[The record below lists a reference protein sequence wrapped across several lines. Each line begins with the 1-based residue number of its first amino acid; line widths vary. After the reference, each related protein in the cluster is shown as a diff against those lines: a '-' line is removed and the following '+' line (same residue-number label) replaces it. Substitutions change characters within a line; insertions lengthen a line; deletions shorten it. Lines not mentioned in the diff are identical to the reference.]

1 MQYRLSLC
9 AAAVLLASFGAAGS
23 INGLWATPDAR
34 ASSLEGLKLA
44 LGLPYGN
51 TTITRKVEMG
61 TSTALASRGPAA
73 TQPQPQPQ
81 RALAASNKS
90 LVEEVFQGRLV
101 HTTPRLVM
109 AAAAPQFDAYTP
121 VAVPAPP
128 EPPEPPAPVAVPA
141 AALPAA
147 SLKSLKALAEAE
159 ASRSAKWA
167 AQVAAAAK
175 AAEQAHVVE
184 VQISLDG
191 PMIITKSQYE
201 GLERALDQALAR
213 LEVNQA
219 LAARVNELDP
229 SFFVVLA
236 DGKTFCGTAQI
247 DRDCTLL
254 SPTDVARIRS
264 DVAAQVKLA
273 DKEVRQIQVKL
284 SRARLTDG

>member
-61 TSTALASRGPAA
+61 TSTKLASRGPAA
-73 TQPQPQPQ
+73 TQPQ

-90 LVEEVFQGRLV
+90 LVDEVFHGRLV
-101 HTTPRLVM
+101 HTTPRLEM

-128 EPPEPPAPVAVPA
+128 EPPEPPAPAAAPA
-141 AALPAA
+141 AALPAT
-147 SLKSLKALAEAE
+147 SLKGLKALAEAE

-167 AQVAAAAK
+167 AQAAAAAK
-175 AAEQAHVVE
+175 AAEQADVVA
-184 VQISLDG
+184 VQASLNG
-191 PMIITKSQYE
+191 PMIITQSQYE

-213 LEVNQA
+213 LEVSQA

-229 SFFVVLA
+229 SFFVVRA
-236 DGKTFCGTAQI
+236 DGKKFCGTAQI
-247 DRDCTLL
+247 DRECALL

-273 DKEVRQIQVKL
+273 DKEVRQLQVKL
-284 SRARLTDG
+284 SRARLMDG

>member
-73 TQPQPQPQ
+73 TQPQ

-90 LVEEVFQGRLV
+90 LVEEVFRGRLV

-109 AAAAPQFDAYTP
+109 AAAAPQFDAYTS
-121 VAVPAPP
+121 VPAPP
-128 EPPEPPAPVAVPA
+128 EPPEPPAPA
-141 AALPAA
+141 AALAATLPAA
-147 SLKSLKALAEAE
+147 SLKGLKALAEAE

-167 AQVAAAAK
+167 AQAAAAAK
-175 AAEQAHVVE
+175 AAEQADVVA
-184 VQISLDG
+184 VQASLDG
-191 PMIITKSQYE
+191 PMIITQSQYE

-213 LEVNQA
+213 LEVSQA

-229 SFFVVLA
+229 SFFVVRA
-236 DGKTFCGTAQI
+236 DGKKFCGTAQI
-247 DRDCTLL
+247 DRECTLL

-273 DKEVRQIQVKL
+273 DKEVRQLQVKL

>member
-61 TSTALASRGPAA
+61 ASTTLASRSPAA
-73 TQPQPQPQ
+73 TQPQ

-90 LVEEVFQGRLV
+90 LVDEVFRGRLV

-109 AAAAPQFDAYTP
+109 AAAAPQFDAYTA

-128 EPPEPPAPVAVPA
+128 EPPEPPAPAAAPA

-147 SLKSLKALAEAE
+147 SLKGLKALAEAE

-167 AQVAAAAK
+167 AQAAAAAK
-175 AAEQAHVVE
+175 AAEQADVVA
-184 VQISLDG
+184 VQASLNG
-191 PMIITKSQYE
+191 PMIITQSQYE

-213 LEVNQA
+213 LEVSEA

-236 DGKTFCGTAQI
+236 DGKKFCGTAQI
-247 DRDCTLL
+247 GRDCTLL

-264 DVAAQVKLA
+264 DVAEQVKLA
-273 DKEVRQIQVKL
+273 DKEVRQLQVKL

>member
-1 MQYRLSLC
+1 LQYRLSLC
-9 AAAVLLASFGAAGS
+9 AATVLLASFGAAGS

-51 TTITRKVEMG
+51 TTITRKVELG
-61 TSTALASRGPAA
+61 ASTTLASKGPAA
-73 TQPQPQPQ
+73 TQPQ

-90 LVEEVFQGRLV
+90 LVDEVFRGRLV
-101 HTTPRLVM
+101 HATPRLVM

-128 EPPEPPAPVAVPA
+128 EPPEPPAPAAAPA

-147 SLKSLKALAEAE
+147 SLKGLKALAEAE

-167 AQVAAAAK
+167 AQAAAAAK
-175 AAEQAHVVE
+175 AAEQADVVA
-184 VQISLDG
+184 VQASLNG
-191 PMIITKSQYE
+191 PMIITQSQYE
-201 GLERALDQALAR
+201 GLERALGQALAR
-213 LEVNQA
+213 LEVSQA

-229 SFFVVLA
+229 SFFVLRA
-236 DGKTFCGTAQI
+236 DGKKFCGTAQI

-273 DKEVRQIQVKL
+273 DKEVRQLQVKL

>member
-23 INGLWATPDAR
+23 ITGLWATPDAR

-61 TSTALASRGPAA
+61 ASTTLASKGPAA
-73 TQPQPQPQ
+73 TQPQ
-81 RALAASNKS
+81 RSLAASNKS
-90 LVEEVFQGRLV
+90 LVEEVFRGRLV

-109 AAAAPQFDAYTP
+109 AAAAPQFDAYTS
-121 VAVPAPP
+121 VPAPP
-128 EPPEPPAPVAVPA
+128 EPPEPPAPAAAPA

-147 SLKSLKALAEAE
+147 SLKGLKALAEAE

-167 AQVAAAAK
+167 AQAAAAAK
-175 AAEQAHVVE
+175 AAEQAHVVA
-184 VQISLDG
+184 VQASLDG
-191 PMIITKSQYE
+191 PMIITQSQYE

-213 LEVNQA
+213 LEVSQA

-229 SFFVVLA
+229 SFFVVRA
-236 DGKTFCGTAQI
+236 DGKKFCGTAQI
-247 DRDCTLL
+247 DRECALL

-273 DKEVRQIQVKL
+273 DKEVRQLQVKL

>member
-1 MQYRLSLC
+1 LQYRLSLC
-9 AAAVLLASFGAAGS
+9 AATVLLASFGAAGS

-51 TTITRKVEMG
+51 TTITRKVELG
-61 TSTALASRGPAA
+61 ASTTLASKGPAA
-73 TQPQPQPQ
+73 TQPQ

-90 LVEEVFQGRLV
+90 LVDEVFRGRLV
-101 HTTPRLVM
+101 HATPRLVM

-121 VAVPAPP
+121 VAVPASP
-128 EPPEPPAPVAVPA
+128 EPPEPPAPAAAPA

-147 SLKSLKALAEAE
+147 SLKGLKALAEAE

-167 AQVAAAAK
+167 AQAAAAAK
-175 AAEQAHVVE
+175 AAEQADVVA
-184 VQISLDG
+184 VQASLNG
-191 PMIITKSQYE
+191 PMIITQSQYE

-213 LEVNQA
+213 LEVSEA

-229 SFFVVLA
+229 SFFVVRA
-236 DGKTFCGTAQI
+236 DGKKFCGTAQI
-247 DRDCTLL
+247 GRDCTLL

-264 DVAAQVKLA
+264 DVAEQVKLA
-273 DKEVRQIQVKL
+273 DKEVRQLQVKL

>member
-9 AAAVLLASFGAAGS
+9 AAVVLLASFGAAGS

-51 TTITRKVEMG
+51 TTITRKVELG
-61 TSTALASRGPAA
+61 TSTTLASRGPAA
-73 TQPQPQPQ
+73 TQPQ

-90 LVEEVFQGRLV
+90 LVEEVFQGR

-121 VAVPAPP
+121 AAVPAPP
-128 EPPEPPAPVAVPA
+128 EPPEPPAPVAA
-141 AALPAA
+141 STAALPAA
-147 SLKSLKALAEAE
+147 SLKSVKALAEAE

-191 PMIITKSQYE
+191 PMIITQSQYE

-213 LEVNQA
+213 LEVSQA

-229 SFFVVLA
+229 SFFVVRD
-236 DGKTFCGTAQI
+236 DGKKFCGTAQI

>member
-61 TSTALASRGPAA
+61 ASTTLASKGPAA
-73 TQPQPQPQ
+73 TQPQ
-81 RALAASNKS
+81 RSLAASNKS
-90 LVEEVFQGRLV
+90 LVEEVFRGRLV

-109 AAAAPQFDAYTP
+109 AAAAPQFDAYTS
-121 VAVPAPP
+121 VPAPP
-128 EPPEPPAPVAVPA
+128 EPPEPPAPAAAPA

-147 SLKSLKALAEAE
+147 SLKGLKALAEAE

-167 AQVAAAAK
+167 AQAAAAAK
-175 AAEQAHVVE
+175 AAEQAHVVA
-184 VQISLDG
+184 VQASLDG
-191 PMIITKSQYE
+191 PMIITQSQYE

-213 LEVNQA
+213 LEVSQA

-229 SFFVVLA
+229 SFFVVRA
-236 DGKTFCGTAQI
+236 DGKKFCGTAQI
-247 DRDCTLL
+247 DRECALL

-273 DKEVRQIQVKL
+273 DKEVRQLQVKL

>member
-1 MQYRLSLC
+1 LQYRLSLC

-61 TSTALASRGPAA
+61 ASTTLASRGPAA
-73 TQPQPQPQ
+73 TQPQ

-90 LVEEVFQGRLV
+90 LVEEVFRGRLV

-109 AAAAPQFDAYTP
+109 AAAAPQFDAYTS
-121 VAVPAPP
+121 VPAPP
-128 EPPEPPAPVAVPA
+128 EPPEPPAPAAAPA

-147 SLKSLKALAEAE
+147 SLKGLKALAEAE

-167 AQVAAAAK
+167 AQAAAAAK
-175 AAEQAHVVE
+175 AAEQAHVVA

-191 PMIITKSQYE
+191 PMILTQSQYE
-201 GLERALDQALAR
+201 GLERALDEALAR
-213 LEVNQA
+213 LEVSQA

-229 SFFVVLA
+229 SFFVVRA
-236 DGKTFCGTAQI
+236 DGKKFCGTAQI
-247 DRDCTLL
+247 DRECALL

-273 DKEVRQIQVKL
+273 DKEVRQLQVKL

>member
-34 ASSLEGLKLA
+34 ASSLDGLKLA

-51 TTITRKVEMG
+51 TTITRKVDMG
-61 TSTALASRGPAA
+61 ASTTLASKGPAA
-73 TQPQPQPQ
+73 TQPQ

-90 LVEEVFQGRLV
+90 LVDEVFRGRLV

-109 AAAAPQFDAYTP
+109 AAAAPQFDAYTS
-121 VAVPAPP
+121 VPAPP
-128 EPPEPPAPVAVPA
+128 EPPEPPAPA
-141 AALPAA
+141 AALAATLPAA
-147 SLKSLKALAEAE
+147 SLKGLKALAEAE

-167 AQVAAAAK
+167 AQAAAAAK
-175 AAEQAHVVE
+175 AAEQADVVA
-184 VQISLDG
+184 VQASLNG
-191 PMIITKSQYE
+191 PMIITQSQYE

-213 LEVNQA
+213 LEVSQA

-229 SFFVVLA
+229 SFFVVRA
-236 DGKTFCGTAQI
+236 DGKKFCGTAQI
-247 DRDCTLL
+247 DRECTLL

-273 DKEVRQIQVKL
+273 DKEVRQLQVKL

>member
-1 MQYRLSLC
+1 LQYRLSLC

-61 TSTALASRGPAA
+61 ASTTLASKGPAA
-73 TQPQPQPQ
+73 TQPQ

-90 LVEEVFQGRLV
+90 LVEEVFRGRLV

-109 AAAAPQFDAYTP
+109 AAAAPQFDAYTS
-121 VAVPAPP
+121 VPAPP
-128 EPPEPPAPVAVPA
+128 EPPEPPAPAAAPA

-147 SLKSLKALAEAE
+147 SLKGLKALAEAE

-167 AQVAAAAK
+167 AQAAAAAK
-175 AAEQAHVVE
+175 AAEQADVVA
-184 VQISLDG
+184 VQASLNG
-191 PMIITKSQYE
+191 PMIITQSQYE

-213 LEVNQA
+213 LEVSQA

-229 SFFVVLA
+229 SFFVVRA
-236 DGKTFCGTAQI
+236 DGKKFCGTAQI
-247 DRDCTLL
+247 DRECALL

-273 DKEVRQIQVKL
+273 DKEVRQLQVKL

>member
-61 TSTALASRGPAA
+61 ASTTLASKGPAA
-73 TQPQPQPQ
+73 TQPQ

-90 LVEEVFQGRLV
+90 LVEEVFRGRLV

-109 AAAAPQFDAYTP
+109 AAAAPQFDAYTS
-121 VAVPAPP
+121 VPAPP
-128 EPPEPPAPVAVPA
+128 EPPEPPAPAAAPA

-147 SLKSLKALAEAE
+147 SLKGLKALAEAE

-167 AQVAAAAK
+167 AQAAAAAK
-175 AAEQAHVVE
+175 AAEQAHVVA

-191 PMIITKSQYE
+191 PMILTQSQYE
-201 GLERALDQALAR
+201 GLERALDEALAR
-213 LEVNQA
+213 LEVSQA

-229 SFFVVLA
+229 SFFVVRA
-236 DGKTFCGTAQI
+236 DGKKFCGTAQI
-247 DRDCTLL
+247 DRECTLL

-273 DKEVRQIQVKL
+273 DKEVRQLQVKL

>member
-9 AAAVLLASFGAAGS
+9 AAAVLIASFGAAGS

-90 LVEEVFQGRLV
+90 LVEKVFHGRLV

-109 AAAAPQFDAYTP
+109 AAAARQFDAYTP

-128 EPPEPPAPVAVPA
+128 EPPEPPAPVAAPA

-175 AAEQAHVVE
+175 AAEQAHVVA

-191 PMIITKSQYE
+191 PMIITHSQYE

-213 LEVNQA
+213 LEVSQA

-229 SFFVVLA
+229 SFLVVRA
-236 DGKTFCGTAQI
+236 DGKKFCGTAQI
-247 DRDCTLL
+247 DQDCTLV

>member
-61 TSTALASRGPAA
+61 ASTTLASRGPAA
-73 TQPQPQPQ
+73 TQPQ

-90 LVEEVFQGRLV
+90 LVEEVFRGRLV

-109 AAAAPQFDAYTP
+109 AAAAPQFDAYTS
-121 VAVPAPP
+121 VPAPP
-128 EPPEPPAPVAVPA
+128 EPPEPPAPAAAPA

-147 SLKSLKALAEAE
+147 SLKGLKALAEAE

-167 AQVAAAAK
+167 AQAAAAAK
-175 AAEQAHVVE
+175 AAEQAHVVA

-191 PMIITKSQYE
+191 PMILTQSQYE
-201 GLERALDQALAR
+201 GLERALDEALAR
-213 LEVNQA
+213 LEVSQA

-229 SFFVVLA
+229 SFFVVRA
-236 DGKTFCGTAQI
+236 DGKKFCGTAQI
-247 DRDCTLL
+247 DRECALL

-273 DKEVRQIQVKL
+273 DKEVRQLQVKL

>member
-1 MQYRLSLC
+1 MPLMRLSLC

-61 TSTALASRGPAA
+61 ASTTLASKGPAA
-73 TQPQPQPQ
+73 TQPQ
-81 RALAASNKS
+81 RSLAASNKS
-90 LVEEVFQGRLV
+90 LVEEVFRGRLV

-109 AAAAPQFDAYTP
+109 AAAAPQFDAYTS
-121 VAVPAPP
+121 VPAPP
-128 EPPEPPAPVAVPA
+128 EPPEPPAPAAAPA

-147 SLKSLKALAEAE
+147 SLKGLKALAEAE

-167 AQVAAAAK
+167 AQAAAAAK
-175 AAEQAHVVE
+175 AAEQAHVVA
-184 VQISLDG
+184 VQASLDG
-191 PMIITKSQYE
+191 PMIITQSQYE

-213 LEVNQA
+213 LEVSQA

-229 SFFVVLA
+229 SFFVVRA
-236 DGKTFCGTAQI
+236 DGKKFCGTAQI
-247 DRDCTLL
+247 DRECALL

-273 DKEVRQIQVKL
+273 DKEVRQLQVKL

>member
-51 TTITRKVEMG
+51 TTITRKVELG
-61 TSTALASRGPAA
+61 TSTTLASRGPAA
-73 TQPQPQPQ
+73 TQPQ

-90 LVEEVFQGRLV
+90 LVEEVFQGR

-121 VAVPAPP
+121 AAVPAPP
-128 EPPEPPAPVAVPA
+128 EPPEPPAPVAAPA

-175 AAEQAHVVE
+175 AAEQAHVVP

-191 PMIITKSQYE
+191 PMIITQSQYE

-213 LEVNQA
+213 LEVSQA

-229 SFFVVLA
+229 SFFVVRA
-236 DGKTFCGTAQI
+236 DGKKFCGTAQI

>member
-1 MQYRLSLC
+1 MC

-34 ASSLEGLKLA
+34 ASSLDGLKLA

-51 TTITRKVEMG
+51 TTITRKVDMG
-61 TSTALASRGPAA
+61 ASTTLASKGPAA
-73 TQPQPQPQ
+73 TQPQ

-90 LVEEVFQGRLV
+90 LVEEVFRGRLV

-109 AAAAPQFDAYTP
+109 AAAAPQFDAYTS
-121 VAVPAPP
+121 VPAPP
-128 EPPEPPAPVAVPA
+128 EPPEPPAPA
-141 AALPAA
+141 AALAATLPAA
-147 SLKSLKALAEAE
+147 SLKGLKALAEAE

-167 AQVAAAAK
+167 AQAAAAAK
-175 AAEQAHVVE
+175 AAEQADVVA
-184 VQISLDG
+184 VQASLNG
-191 PMIITKSQYE
+191 PMIITQSQYE

-213 LEVNQA
+213 LEVSQA

-229 SFFVVLA
+229 SFFVVRA
-236 DGKTFCGTAQI
+236 DGKKFCGTAQI
-247 DRDCTLL
+247 DRECTLL

-273 DKEVRQIQVKL
+273 DKEVRQLQVKL

>member
-61 TSTALASRGPAA
+61 ASTTLASKGPAA
-73 TQPQPQPQ
+73 TQPQ

-90 LVEEVFQGRLV
+90 LVDEVFHGRLV

-109 AAAAPQFDAYTP
+109 AAAAPQFDAYTS
-121 VAVPAPP
+121 VPAPP
-128 EPPEPPAPVAVPA
+128 EPPEPPAPAAAAA

-147 SLKSLKALAEAE
+147 SLKGLKALAEAE

-167 AQVAAAAK
+167 AQAAAASK
-175 AAEQAHVVE
+175 AAEQADVVA
-184 VQISLDG
+184 VQASLDG
-191 PMIITKSQYE
+191 PIIITQSQYE

-213 LEVNQA
+213 LEVSQA

-229 SFFVVLA
+229 SFFVVRA
-236 DGKTFCGTAQI
+236 DGKKFCGTTQI
-247 DRDCTLL
+247 DRDCALL

-273 DKEVRQIQVKL
+273 DKEVRQLQVKL

>member
-1 MQYRLSLC
+1 LQYRLSLC

-61 TSTALASRGPAA
+61 ASTTLASKGPAA
-73 TQPQPQPQ
+73 TQPQ

-90 LVEEVFQGRLV
+90 LVEEVFRGRLV

-109 AAAAPQFDAYTP
+109 AAAAPQFDAYTS
-121 VAVPAPP
+121 VPAPP
-128 EPPEPPAPVAVPA
+128 EPPEPPAPAAAPA

-147 SLKSLKALAEAE
+147 SLKGLKALAEAE

-167 AQVAAAAK
+167 AQAAAAAK
-175 AAEQAHVVE
+175 AAEQAHVVA

-191 PMIITKSQYE
+191 PMILTQSQYE
-201 GLERALDQALAR
+201 GLERALDEALAR
-213 LEVNQA
+213 LEVSQA

-229 SFFVVLA
+229 SFFVVRA
-236 DGKTFCGTAQI
+236 DGKKFCGTAQI
-247 DRDCTLL
+247 DRECALL

-273 DKEVRQIQVKL
+273 DKEVRQLQVKL

>member
-1 MQYRLSLC
+1 LC

-61 TSTALASRGPAA
+61 ASTTLASRGPAA
-73 TQPQPQPQ
+73 TQPQ

-90 LVEEVFQGRLV
+90 LVEEVFRGRLV

-109 AAAAPQFDAYTP
+109 AAAAPQFDAYTS
-121 VAVPAPP
+121 VPAPP
-128 EPPEPPAPVAVPA
+128 EPPEPPAPAAAPA

-147 SLKSLKALAEAE
+147 SLKGLKALAEAE

-167 AQVAAAAK
+167 AQAAAAAK
-175 AAEQAHVVE
+175 AAEQAHVVA

-191 PMIITKSQYE
+191 PMILTQSQYE
-201 GLERALDQALAR
+201 GLERALDEALAR
-213 LEVNQA
+213 LEVSQA

-229 SFFVVLA
+229 SFFVVRA
-236 DGKTFCGTAQI
+236 DGKKFCGTAQI
-247 DRDCTLL
+247 DRECALL

-273 DKEVRQIQVKL
+273 DKEVRQLQVKL

>member
-34 ASSLEGLKLA
+34 ASSLDGLKLA

-51 TTITRKVEMG
+51 TTITRKVDMG
-61 TSTALASRGPAA
+61 ASTTLASKGPAA
-73 TQPQPQPQ
+73 TQPQ

-90 LVEEVFQGRLV
+90 LVEEVFRGRLV

-109 AAAAPQFDAYTP
+109 AAAAPQFDAYTS
-121 VAVPAPP
+121 VPAPP
-128 EPPEPPAPVAVPA
+128 EPPEPPAPAAAPA

-147 SLKSLKALAEAE
+147 SLKGLKALAEAE

-167 AQVAAAAK
+167 AQAAAAAK
-175 AAEQAHVVE
+175 AAEQAHVVA

-191 PMIITKSQYE
+191 PMILTQSQYE
-201 GLERALDQALAR
+201 GLERALDEALAR
-213 LEVNQA
+213 LEVSQA

-229 SFFVVLA
+229 SFFVVRA
-236 DGKTFCGTAQI
+236 DGKKFCGTAQI
-247 DRDCTLL
+247 DRECALL

-273 DKEVRQIQVKL
+273 DKEVRQLQVKL

>member
-1 MQYRLSLC
+1 LQYRLSLC

-61 TSTALASRGPAA
+61 ASTTLASKGPAA
-73 TQPQPQPQ
+73 IQPQ

-90 LVEEVFQGRLV
+90 LVEEVFRGRLV

-109 AAAAPQFDAYTP
+109 AAAAPQFDAYTS
-121 VAVPAPP
+121 VPAPP
-128 EPPEPPAPVAVPA
+128 EPPEPPAPAAAPA

-147 SLKSLKALAEAE
+147 SLKGLKALAEAE

-167 AQVAAAAK
+167 AQAAAAAK
-175 AAEQAHVVE
+175 AAEQADVVA
-184 VQISLDG
+184 VQASLDG
-191 PMIITKSQYE
+191 PMIITQSQYE
-201 GLERALDQALAR
+201 GFERALDQALAR
-213 LEVNQA
+213 LEVSQA

-229 SFFVVLA
+229 SFFVVRA
-236 DGKTFCGTAQI
+236 DGKKFCGTAQI
-247 DRDCTLL
+247 DRDCALL

-273 DKEVRQIQVKL
+273 DKEVRQLQVKL

>member
-51 TTITRKVEMG
+51 TTITRKVDMG
-61 TSTALASRGPAA
+61 ASTTLASKGPAA
-73 TQPQPQPQ
+73 TQPQ

-90 LVEEVFQGRLV
+90 LVEEVFRGRLV

-109 AAAAPQFDAYTP
+109 AAAAPQFDAYTS
-121 VAVPAPP
+121 VPAPP
-128 EPPEPPAPVAVPA
+128 EPPEPPAPAAAPA
-141 AALPAA
+141 SALPAA
-147 SLKSLKALAEAE
+147 SLKGLKALAEAE

-167 AQVAAAAK
+167 AQAAAAAK
-175 AAEQAHVVE
+175 AAEQADVVV
-184 VQISLDG
+184 VQASLDG
-191 PMIITKSQYE
+191 PMIITQSQYE

-213 LEVNQA
+213 LEVSQA

-229 SFFVVLA
+229 SFFVVRA
-236 DGKTFCGTAQI
+236 DGKKFCGTAQI

-273 DKEVRQIQVKL
+273 DKEVRQLQVKL

>member
-34 ASSLEGLKLA
+34 ASSLDGLKLA

-51 TTITRKVEMG
+51 TTITRKVDMG
-61 TSTALASRGPAA
+61 ASTTLASKGPAA
-73 TQPQPQPQ
+73 TQPQ

-90 LVEEVFQGRLV
+90 LVEEVFRGRLV

-109 AAAAPQFDAYTP
+109 AAAAPQFDAYTS
-121 VAVPAPP
+121 VPAPP
-128 EPPEPPAPVAVPA
+128 EPPEPPAPA
-141 AALPAA
+141 AALAATLPAA
-147 SLKSLKALAEAE
+147 SLKGLKALAEAE

-167 AQVAAAAK
+167 AQAAAAAK
-175 AAEQAHVVE
+175 AAEQADVVA
-184 VQISLDG
+184 VQASLNG
-191 PMIITKSQYE
+191 PMIITQSQYE

-213 LEVNQA
+213 LEVSQA

-229 SFFVVLA
+229 SFFVVRA
-236 DGKTFCGTAQI
+236 DGKKFCGTAQI
-247 DRDCTLL
+247 DRDCALL

-273 DKEVRQIQVKL
+273 DKEVRQLQVKL